1 MKARLSNPLPK
12 TQAVKGGI
20 RGGFRIDRGSSGVPR
35 FGKIFFNDF
44 FKIIFIEDLV

>member
-20 RGGFRIDRGSSGVPR
+20 RGGFRIGRGASGVPR
-35 FGKIFFNDF
+35 FGKICFNDLF
-44 FKIIFIEDLV
+44 EIIFIEDLV